1 MNGQPSES
9 ASIIKGFVTHFTNHF
24 PDMKV
29 IRVDE
34 RFTSKWQFNPC
45 LITD

>member
-9 ASIIKGFVTHFTNHF
+9 ASIIKGLHFTNHF

-34 RFTSKWQFNPC
+34 RLPQNGSS
-45 LITD
+45 IHA

>member
-1 MNGQPSES
+1 MNGQSES

-29 IRVDE
+29 IRR
-34 RFTSKWQFNPC
+34 RFYLKNGSS
-45 LITD
+45 IHA

>member
-24 PDMKV
+24 PDM
-29 IRVDE
+29 RSEVDE

>member
-34 RFTSKWQFNPC
+34 RFTKNGSS
-45 LITD
+45 IHA

>member
-29 IRVDE
+29 IQVDDLPQ
-34 RFTSKWQFNPC
+34 KWQFNPC

>member
-34 RFTSKWQFNPC
+34 RFTKWQFNPC

>member
-1 MNGQPSES
+1 MNGLPSES

-24 PDMKV
+24 PEMKV

-34 RFTSKWQFNPC
+34 RFT
-45 LITD
+45 

>member
-1 MNGQPSES
+1 MNGQPSECFYN
-9 ASIIKGFVTHFTNHF
+9 KGFVTHFTNHF

-34 RFTSKWQFNPC
+34 RLPQNGSS
-45 LITD
+45 IHA

>member
-29 IRVDE
+29 IRSMSVLPQNG
-34 RFTSKWQFNPC
+34 SS
-45 LITD
+45 IHA